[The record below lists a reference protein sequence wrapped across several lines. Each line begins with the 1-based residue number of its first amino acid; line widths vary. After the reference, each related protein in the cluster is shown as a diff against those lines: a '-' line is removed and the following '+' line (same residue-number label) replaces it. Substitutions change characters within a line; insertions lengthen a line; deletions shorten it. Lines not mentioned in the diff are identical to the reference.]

1 MMKLDSVLWDQV
13 KYLTIKKNKQTTK
26 HFVEDDGYVFLF
38 VLVYRLCLG

>member
-26 HFVEDDGYVFLF
+26 HFVEDGYVFLF